1 MSTWIGTV
9 STDWNNALN
18 WGFGGT
24 GTGIPSATVD
34 AIFDGTATRDC
45 VLGTNRACRALTFT
59 GFTFQVD
66 LATFTLTTNNN
77 ITFQA
82 NQSSRI
88 LGSTGILIL
97 GAAATITSNTGTW
110 PLNFQ
115 IPNFGTAA
123 ITLAGDM
130 RISGSYL
137 SNGGSRTINGNI
149 MYVGGNMTQGT
160 QNIGSTNFVMD
171 GSGTYSGNG
180 ATSLE
185 INTTGTVIVTGPVT
199 FTRRFIVATT
209 GTVTMTAANVTIS
222 NTTTVDVNSKT
233 IGNLAHSFSAIQ
245 TITYLS
251 DIYCSNFTIGNGA
264 SIYNNPGKVF
274 VNGNYNFAGT
284 ASSGSLIVELKG
296 TGTISTGTM
305 GLSCVI
311 AATGIYTLAATL
323 TLGTGI
329 SFTSA
334 TGAVLNTG
342 ISTVTVSNGVTISTL
357 GLSWNNITISA
368 SATITINSLFYIVG
382 TLAITSGTTTFS
394 GTAGW
399 NCGTLTCS
407 TASTIIVLQSG
418 VTYTTTVNVI
428 MLGTAL
434 AGRITMRSNAPTV
447 SYAIWTLQNP
457 ASQSMTYVN
466 GQGIDSR
473 LGMTIY
479 TFGGD
484 ILTSLPALNWYN
496 GASQGTKAFTFVS

>member
-1 MSTWIGTV
+1 MSTWTGAV
-9 STDWNNALN
+9 STNWNDALN
-18 WGFGGT
+18 WGPGGT

-34 AIFDGTATRDC
+34 AIFSGVVPNPC
-45 VLGTNRACRALTFT
+45 ILGAPRACRALTFVGYT
-59 GFTFQVD
+59 STVD
-66 LATFTLTTNNN
+66 FATFTLTTANN

-82 NQSSRI
+82 DQSSRI

-115 IPNFGTAA
+115 ITNFGTAA

-160 QNIGSTNFVMD
+160 QNLGSTNFVMD

-185 INTTGTVIVTGPVT
+185 INTTGTVIVTGAVI

-233 IGNLAHSFSAIQ
+233 IGNLVHSFSAIQ

-251 DIYCSNFTIGNGA
+251 NIYCSNFTIGNGA
-264 SIYNNPGKVF
+264 SIYNGPGQIYAS
-274 VNGNYNFAGT
+274 GNYVFGG
-284 ASSGSLIVELKG
+284 ASSGSLIVNLIG
-296 TGTISTGTM
+296 TGTIGVGTM

-323 TLGTGI
+323 TLGTSI

-357 GLSWNNITISA
+357 GLSWNNITIFA

-382 TLAITSGTTTFS
+382 TLAITSGTTTFT

-399 NCGTLTCS
+399 TCGTLTCS

-418 VTYTTTVNVI
+418 VTYTTTTSVT
-428 MLGTAL
+428 MLGTN
-434 AGRITMRSNAPTV
+434 AGKITMRSNAPTV

-457 ASQSMTYVN
+457 ASQSMVYVSATA
-466 GQGIDSR
+466 IDSS

-479 TFGGD
+479 SFGG
-484 ILTSLPALNWYN
+484 IIGTTAPVPTLNWYN